1 MTASLCGIPGWLLSC
16 CSSFIPK
23 ARSRSRGTEGHSSPA
38 RVTWQQ
44 EVSACGAGGFLA
56 VPASHFRLLL
66 IKTLSPRPAGEAFT
80 KIESNASLRLQWKF
94 WAAKCKPHALVCSGV
109 TAGLLPKHLGF
120 QHQAAGPLQ
129 WLEVGM
135 CISGRGAFLSVWH
148 GLQPPPFPSQEGQV
162 VAVILQLAPAMARFA
177 NSSGTDKSPQPLWP
191 RECSLTHKATC
202 RQFPEPGLLSVMG
215 VDSRQE
221 YKQLH

>member
-1 MTASLCGIPGWLLSC
+1 MTASLCGIPGWLLRC
-16 CSSFIPK
+16 CSSFILK

-109 TAGLLPKHLGF
+109 TAGLLP
-120 QHQAAGPLQ
+120 QAPWVSASGCRPLAM
-129 WLEVGM
+129 VG
-135 CISGRGAFLSVWH
+135 GGHVYF
-148 GLQPPPFPSQEGQV
+148 
-162 VAVILQLAPAMARFA
+162 
-177 NSSGTDKSPQPLWP
+177 WP
-191 RECSLTHKATC
+191 RSFSLCVAWPSAPTV
-202 RQFPEPGLLSVMG
+202 P
-215 VDSRQE
+215 
-221 YKQLH
+221 